1 MAVLAVAA
9 GVIQGEARHDVR
21 VTGPKF
27 ATPSAMK
34 LHAGD
39 KNPAA
44 HIVIDTKNPNVDGDA
59 AIYVVVGTKDHKR
72 VSDYIDSIPQQPES
86 YYMSIGKEKVV
97 IAASDES
104 GAAYGMQTFVKM
116 LEGDSLQCVEIR
128 ETPDVR
134 LRGVVEGFYG
144 TPWSHEARRDMMR
157 FMKKHR
163 MNVYLY
169 GPKDDVYHRARWSEP
184 YPEMEAAQ
192 IRELVNTANENS
204 LTFYWAIHPGA
215 DITWDGSERQKIV
228 DKFNLMYDLGVR
240 GFAVFLDDI
249 KGKGTDPGQQVPLLN
264 YIHDEFIAKKP
275 DVAPLVMCPTM
286 YTQSWNENNPGY
298 LNVLKEGLNPDIMV
312 MWTGRTVMS
321 DIDKPTME
329 WINREI
335 GRKAFVWWNFPVSDY
350 VRDKVV
356 LGPAYGISTDIA
368 DDLGGFAVNPMEYSE
383 ASKIAIGAVGEY
395 LWDMQSYD
403 PGEAWRTSIAE
414 ICPGA
419 PGAFEEFASFCQSTL
434 PNWENFD
441 RVETPELAEVA
452 ERALQGDT
460 DALNEIS
467 RRCVGLKNAALILL
481 ADSSNPVL
489 IEEIRPWLQQAVNI
503 ADYGILACH
512 LSSEGSNP
520 EDLKVLDAMR
530 VNIANHEQRGR
541 NRETQTGIR
550 LGTAVLMPTL
560 TRLHARL
567 KGVEITPTDHQKAPA
582 VPEWQVLTR

>member
-9 GVIQGEARHDVR
+9 GVIQGQARHDVR
-21 VTGPKF
+21 VTGQKF

-44 HIVIDTKNPNVDGDA
+44 HIVIDTKSTNVDGDA
-59 AIYVVVGTKDHKR
+59 SIYVVVGTKDHKR
-72 VSDYIDSIPQQPES
+72 VSEYIDSIPQQPES

-104 GAAYGMQTFVKM
+104 GAAYGMQAFVKM

-184 YPEMEAAQ
+184 YPEKEAAQ
-192 IRELVNTANENS
+192 IRDLVNTANENN

-249 KGKGTDPGQQVPLLN
+249 RGKGTDPSQQVPLLN

-403 PGEAWRTSIAE
+403 PDVAWRKSIAE
-414 ICPGA
+414 LCPGA
-419 PGAFEEFASFCQSTL
+419 PGAFEEFAAFCQSTL

-441 RVETPELAEVA
+441 RVETPELTEVA

-460 DALNEIS
+460 EALNEIS

-567 KGVEITPTDHQKAPA
+567 KGVEITPNDHQKAPA